1 MGNIRGAKMKKIEKR
16 TVDDRLPVWLHSRFL
31 SAIDFIWQGKKVSIE
46 ESLKRIKNVDE
57 SGVFTDEE
65 FAWVM
70 MLLTIP
76 KLQKIIETSD
86 DWKKFKEMKKES
98 VH

>member
-1 MGNIRGAKMKKIEKR
+1 MEKR
-16 TVDDRLPVWLHSRFL
+16 TVDDRLPKWLHSKFL
-31 SAIDFIWQGKKVSIE
+31 SAIDYIWQGKQENIE
-46 ESLKRIKNVDE
+46 ESLRRIKNVEE

-65 FAWVM
+65 FTWIM

-76 KLQKIIETSD
+76 KLKSIIESSD
-86 DWKKFKEMKKES
+86 DWKNFKAMKKAS